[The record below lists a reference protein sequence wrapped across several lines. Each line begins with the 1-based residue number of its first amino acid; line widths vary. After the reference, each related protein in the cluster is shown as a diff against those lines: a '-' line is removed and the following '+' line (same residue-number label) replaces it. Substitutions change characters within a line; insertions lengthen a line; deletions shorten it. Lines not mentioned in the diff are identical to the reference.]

1 MKKETK
7 KRLIISGLVVL
18 GCAGVGFA
26 LGRCAKEQNNRKKS
40 IGVKSQMNRQTLKSA
55 INNNEV
61 FNELRSIRETKQYS
75 DSQIKAMSTEE
86 LNGLIKKL
94 GNTYDNLKGVMK
106 SKVGLSEE
114 NFNAVYNKSVELGLT
129 ARKAKQELNN
139 RRKA

>member
-1 MKKETK
+1 MKEETK

-18 GCAGVGFA
+18 GGALVGFA
-26 LGRCAKEQNNRKKS
+26 LGCAKERNNRKKS

-61 FNELRSIRETKQYS
+61 FNELRCIRETKQYS

-86 LNGLIKKL
+86 LNDLIKKL